1 MIKLI
6 LLLTTTL
13 FIHFEG
19 ASLDDGIGD
28 RAKRLVDYFKRNH
41 YNPRSLDS
49 QLGHDLNALLV
60 DYLDDSYLYFYQSD
74 IHLLATSSDSLH
86 LEIRSR
92 SINHLELFERLFLV
106 RVAEAEKI
114 VNELF
119 DHGEYVLHYEGTI
132 VPAKEY
138 VSGKVAFDTRWKNYV
153 TKSIHDHLFDN
164 LGADETLENIDL
176 PARCKESI
184 AAIRAN
190 FDRYFESLEK
200 TDDYFES
207 MYINCIA
214 WCYDPHSNYFNENVK
229 DDFTEELSS
238 ERRLF
243 GISYNKTSSGT
254 IEISGITPGSS
265 AWYTDGISAGD
276 ELLTI
281 TSSEDENIDVSN
293 STLADLRS
301 FFDDLT
307 SDSLTLT
314 VISDGEEREV
324 QLVKNVVYS
333 DEDIIKAARLDG
345 DKNIGYISLPDFY
358 TNWTDTSSL
367 GCANDVAKSLIR
379 LNKSGI
385 DGMILDLRDNGGGS
399 IREAIDLV
407 GIFINYGPVVIEVDN
422 NGEAYTHKD
431 FHRGSIYRG
440 PLVVLINSN
449 SASASE
455 IVAAG
460 LQDYNRALI
469 VGQKSYGKATG
480 QIVVPLDPKHNN
492 ITRLYREED
501 VSWGYTKIT
510 QIGLYRITKKSAQL
524 NGVIPDIHLNSLS
537 LNPSNYE
544 SDYKHTIVLDSVDK
558 KVYYTPKAE
567 LPIGSIKTY
576 YDGVKE
582 PIMKGLQ
589 LLTDS
594 ITDLADKIDL
604 ELSIQGSYNL
614 IQLLDDMIERY
625 SGLQDGIE
633 FAYSP
638 VSFQFKESLLKISPF
653 LSDYSAHFIKELET
667 DIELNE
673 AYKIIQGLIK
683 ATE

>member
-1 MIKLI
+1 MIKLF
-6 LLLTTTL
+6 LFLTATL
-13 FIHFEG
+13 FLHFQG

-49 QLGHDLNALLV
+49 KLGNDLNDLLV

-74 IHLLATSSDSLH
+74 IRLLSASSDTLH

-92 SINHLELFERLFLV
+92 SIHHLALLEQLYLV
-106 RVAEAEKI
+106 RVGEAKKI

-119 DHGEYVLHYEGTI
+119 DDGEYVLDYKGTI
-132 VPAKEY
+132 VPPTKY
-138 VSGKVAFDTRWKNYV
+138 HSGKDAFETRWKNYV
-153 TKSIHDHLFDN
+153 TKAIHDHLFDN
-164 LGADETLENIDL
+164 LGAEETLESIDL
-176 PARCKESI
+176 KARCKESI
-184 AAIRAN
+184 AQIRAD
-190 FDRYFESLEK
+190 FDTYFESLQK
-200 TDDYFES
+200 TEVYFES
-207 MYINCIA
+207 MYINCIS
-214 WCYDPHSNYFNENVK
+214 WCYDPHSNYFNEHVK

-243 GISYNKTSSGT
+243 GISYNKTSSGS
-254 IEISGITPGSS
+254 IEISGIRPGSS
-265 AWYTDGISAGD
+265 AWYTEGISAGD
-276 ELLTI
+276 ELLAI
-281 TSSEDENIDVSN
+281 TSSEGENIDVSN

-301 FFDDLT
+301 YFDDLE

-314 VISDGEEREV
+314 ILSDGKEREV

-345 DKNIGYISLPDFY
+345 AKNIGYISLPDFY

-399 IREAIDLV
+399 IMEAIDLV

-422 NGEAYTHKD
+422 DGEAYTHKD

-455 IVAAG
+455 IVAAA

-480 QIVVPLDPKHNN
+480 QIVEPLDPKYNR
-492 ITRLYREED
+492 ITREYREED

-510 QIGLYRITKKSAQL
+510 QIGLYRITKLSAQL
-524 NGVIPDIHLNSLS
+524 NGVIPDIHLNNLS
-537 LNPSNYE
+537 LNPSDYE

-567 LPIGSIKTY
+567 LPLVSIKAY

-582 PIMKGLQ
+582 TKMADLQ
-589 LLTDS
+589 LLNDS
-594 ITDLADKIDL
+594 IVQLSNTIDL
-604 ELSIQGSYNL
+604 ELSLQNSYNFIL
-614 IQLLDDMIERY
+614 SLEDMFERY
-625 SGLQDGIE
+625 TGLQENIE

-653 LSDYSAHFIKELET
+653 LSDYNDHFIKELES

-683 ATE
+683 STE